1 MFSLLSPVR
10 LKSPNNRLT
19 PELKLVFKNKFWSLG
34 PELREDAIV
43 TEIELSAMIVVEFIY
58 PTVF

>member
-10 LKSPNNRLT
+10 LKSPNNRST
-19 PELKLVFKNKFWSLG
+19 PELKLVFQNKFWSLG
-34 PELREDAIV
+34 PGLREAAIV